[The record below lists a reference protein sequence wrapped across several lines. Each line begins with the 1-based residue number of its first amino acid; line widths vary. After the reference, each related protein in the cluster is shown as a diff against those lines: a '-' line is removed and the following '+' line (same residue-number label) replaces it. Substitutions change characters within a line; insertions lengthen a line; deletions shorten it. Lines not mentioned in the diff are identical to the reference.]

1 MAVKQPTINVY
12 GANWCSDCRRTKK
25 YLGEQQLHYNW
36 FDIEIPGPE
45 GEKNLGFVLKAN
57 EEVYGKVKRKIPAV
71 EVIKEDGKQKLFIE
85 PNNYE
90 LAEYLGIAKAASKD
104 FYHVIII
111 GGGPAGLTASIY
123 LARDGYDV
131 LVIEQSTIGG
141 QAFITNKLDNF
152 PGFPMGITGG
162 DFADNVRRQ
171 AERFGVE
178 ILSPQKVISIT
189 TCHEDGT
196 YDDCKFK
203 TVKVQN
209 GQEFTCNAVLVAT
222 GSEYRQLIVPG
233 SDTLLGVSIH
243 YCATCDGFFYKNKR
257 IFVIGGGNS
266 AFEEALFLKE
276 KFADHVTIV
285 IRGSK
290 PRASPVLNEKV
301 QGRDGIDVLL
311 NSEIVEV
318 IGEDKLELIKV
329 KHKDIDEIKEYHPD
343 GIFVF
348 IGLSPNTKF
357 LSGIELDD
365 NDFIVTNNEFQSS
378 GRGIFAAGDCRQG
391 STKQAVA
398 AAGEGAAAAI
408 MIRDFL
414 SKS

>member
-1 MAVKQPTINVY
+1 
-12 GANWCSDCRRTKK
+12 
-25 YLGEQQLHYNW
+25 
-36 FDIEIPGPE
+36 
-45 GEKNLGFVLKAN
+45 
-57 EEVYGKVKRKIPAV
+57 
-71 EVIKEDGKQKLFIE
+71 
-85 PNNYE
+85 
-90 LAEYLGIAKAASKD
+90 
-104 FYHVIII
+104 
-111 GGGPAGLTASIY
+111 

-152 PGFPMGITGG
+152 TGFPMGITGG

-189 TCHEDGT
+189 PCHEDGT
-196 YDDCKFK
+196 YDNCKFK

-222 GSEYRQLIVPG
+222 GSEYRQLVVPG

-285 IRGSK
+285 VRGSK
-290 PRASPVLNEKV
+290 PRASPVLTEKV

-311 NSEIVEV
+311 NSEIIEV
-318 IGEDKLELIKV
+318 IGEDKLDSINIK
-329 KHKDIDEIKEYHPD
+329 HRDIDEVKEYHPD

-348 IGLSPNTKF
+348 IGLSPNIKF

-365 NDFIVTNNEFQSS
+365 NDFIVTNNEF
-378 GRGIFAAGDCRQG
+378 
-391 STKQAVA
+391 
-398 AAGEGAAAAI
+398 
-408 MIRDFL
+408 
-414 SKS
+414 